1 MLILEKEMEDLRE
14 LFPVIN
20 STVLMDINHLYT
32 TRIYRRASINTLT
45 LFASS
50 RGINLVP
57 TRTHAIQQLAEA
69 DAEDRSWAQN
79 ALSSKPV
86 CEFSSI
92 ELLFRICALFSSPE
106 SLKHFPQTNTEIRD
120 RARLFLVVYD
130 IVLEILGDVDL
141 LNLDQLRFF
150 SQDFQKIGIG
160 FSQSSTLEDL
170 YNAVQNGDFSVD
182 DDGYALLPSS
192 GEQSIFV
199 DILTSEYPLLSPS
212 VPSREI
218 NWLTAPPRVPF
229 STFLCTATLAL
240 EEPETL
246 KYMLKN
252 PGLSSEEQK
261 IRHSIAVDKNF
272 VNMLLPF
279 ELLFCVC
286 RKRFPNIPEPETRKR
301 RFTSLVSYSGNYEVE
316 NENKT
321 ISFADLLQECYP
333 EYLIPR
339 DFGFLLF
346 VAREMI
352 SEDKDFSLPAALTQ
366 SSLENKLL
374 PTLQA
379 GEFYVDTLVYRIGMR
394 VPTLEGLDYVVN
406 NLQHYN
412 LIGAQSSD
420 FSTKTDFD
428 LLDNGLV
435 WYTSRPVLEQN
446 IADLFTDK
454 FNIFLLP
461 QSSTS
466 RCNNDEDPVSFDDF
480 QHVVVF
486 GNLESNTCMNISTML
501 DLMRKE
507 NLEAHRGVLNPRTEE
522 PLTFE
527 QVNILLDILEEYQG
541 TLGVTISEDL
551 VSGVEEFY
559 ARIYSVEEQFRAL
572 SEENK
577 DRLHRILVDIFLAG
591 MYMRGWKGPEE
602 DYPLELEKTF
612 SNVGANQEYEY
623 SRLLVDAQHNVEHLR
638 DILRSMNVYT
648 LQQGDV
654 KQQNRSLMSILH
666 SVTGVCRRMLSNE
679 YIITSY
685 VYRKKLF
692 DEEIPGFD
700 ISRFG
705 LTVFSV
711 EEIEQARREGQETEE
726 TRAYSR
732 LS

>member
-1 MLILEKEMEDLRE
+1 
-14 LFPVIN
+14 
-20 STVLMDINHLYT
+20 
-32 TRIYRRASINTLT
+32 
-45 LFASS
+45 
-50 RGINLVP
+50 
-57 TRTHAIQQLAEA
+57 
-69 DAEDRSWAQN
+69 
-79 ALSSKPV
+79 
-86 CEFSSI
+86 
-92 ELLFRICALFSSPE
+92 
-106 SLKHFPQTNTEIRD
+106 
-120 RARLFLVVYD
+120 
-130 IVLEILGDVDL
+130 
-141 LNLDQLRFF
+141 
-150 SQDFQKIGIG
+150 
-160 FSQSSTLEDL
+160 
-170 YNAVQNGDFSVD
+170 
-182 DDGYALLPSS
+182 
-192 GEQSIFV
+192 
-199 DILTSEYPLLSPS
+199 
-212 VPSREI
+212 
-218 NWLTAPPRVPF
+218 
-229 STFLCTATLAL
+229 
-240 EEPETL
+240 
-246 KYMLKN
+246 
-252 PGLSSEEQK
+252 
-261 IRHSIAVDKNF
+261 
-272 VNMLLPF
+272 
-279 ELLFCVC
+279 
-286 RKRFPNIPEPETRKR
+286 
-301 RFTSLVSYSGNYEVE
+301 
-316 NENKT
+316 
-321 ISFADLLQECYP
+321 
-333 EYLIPR
+333 
-339 DFGFLLF
+339 
-346 VAREMI
+346 
-352 SEDKDFSLPAALTQ
+352 
-366 SSLENKLL
+366 
-374 PTLQA
+374 
-379 GEFYVDTLVYRIGMR
+379 
-394 VPTLEGLDYVVN
+394 
-406 NLQHYN
+406 
-412 LIGAQSSD
+412 
-420 FSTKTDFD
+420 
-428 LLDNGLV
+428 
-435 WYTSRPVLEQN
+435 
-446 IADLFTDK
+446 
-454 FNIFLLP
+454 
-461 QSSTS
+461 
-466 RCNNDEDPVSFDDF
+466 
-480 QHVVVF
+480 
-486 GNLESNTCMNISTML
+486 ML